1 MCTGGNEGTTQET
14 TSGIGGKQQCSYV
27 CAVIK
32 LCFSISKLVK
42 VNSSHSVIPVCVD
55 VFHTVSNVH
64 KLKAIIII
72 EVFVCTGENEG
83 TTQETTSGIGGK
95 QQYNNVLFS
104 NCALVLVSCIK
115 VNSSHSLLHDTIQF
129 QRRRR
134 ANILYI
140 GTLRG

>member
-1 MCTGGNEGTTQET
+1 M
-14 TSGIGGKQQCSYV
+14 I
-27 CAVIK
+27 
-32 LCFSISKLVK
+32 
-42 VNSSHSVIPVCVD
+42 
-55 VFHTVSNVH
+55 H
-64 KLKAIIII
+64 KLKATFII

-104 NCALVLVSCIK
+104 NYALVLVSCIK

-129 QRRRR
+129 QRRWR

-140 GTLRG
+140 GTLHGRIVFCTSGHWYLFNRAASASN